1 MSERESHLQGREVVI
16 VEAARTPIGR
26 GHPTKGWFRDTH
38 PNELLGA
45 AYTAVI
51 ERAGIAP
58 ELVEDVVVGAV
69 TQVGEQSN
77 NIARNAWLQAGL
89 PVSTPAST
97 VDRQCGSGQQAVSFA
112 AGLIALGVHDVMIG
126 AGVEHMGRVPMGA
139 NVAHPEELGTPY
151 PPELM
156 ARYDLVPQGL
166 SAELIAERW
175 EVSRA
180 EQDELGLRSHRL
192 AARATDEGRFEREII
207 PMHVDGEIVTSDEG
221 IRRDTS
227 LEALAGLKPAF
238 KEGGSVTAGNSSQ
251 ISDGAAA
258 VLLMA
263 REKADELGLT
273 PRARIYDATTV
284 GVDPVIMLTGPIPAT
299 RALLQR
305 NGMTIDDLDLI
316 EINEAFASVVG
327 AWRHELRPDMD
338 RVNVNGGALALG
350 HPLGSS
356 GARLITTLLH
366 ELERSDR
373 ELGLVT
379 MCTAGGTGTGT
390 LLQRV

>member
-1 MSERESHLQGREVVI
+1 MPGHESRLQGREVVV

-26 GHPTKGWFRDTH
+26 GHPQKGWFRDTH
-38 PNELLGA
+38 PNALLGA

-51 ERAGIAP
+51 ERAGIEA
-58 ELVEDVVVGAV
+58 ELVEDVVAGAV

-89 PVSTPAST
+89 PVGTPAST

-139 NVAHPEELGTPY
+139 NVAHPDEFGTPY
-151 PPELM
+151 PAALM
-156 ARYDLVPQGL
+156 ARYELIPQGL

-207 PMHVDGEIVTSDEG
+207 PMEVGGQAVSSDQG

-227 LEALAGLKPAF
+227 LEALAALKPAF

-263 REKADELGLT
+263 REKAEELGLR

-284 GVDPVIMLTGPIPAT
+284 GVDPVIMLSGPIPAT
-299 RALLQR
+299 RMLLQR

-327 AWRHELRPDMD
+327 AWRHELQPDMD

-366 ELERSDR
+366 ELERSDK
-373 ELGLVT
+373 EVGLVT
-379 MCTAGGTGTGT
+379 MCCGGGLGTGT
-390 LLQRV
+390 LIQRV